1 MKTITILETTL
12 ERLIEGLESTLQ
24 MCYNVDHTSD
34 DSTKSSAYV
43 VGYCQGSLGLICEDL
58 KRIKSQVN

>member
-1 MKTITILETTL
+1 MKTITIPETTL

-24 MCYNVDHTSD
+24 MCYNVDHSSD
-34 DSTKSSAYV
+34 NSTKSSAYV